1 MEDEKLGIC
10 LGTFTG
16 SYVIPTKNERKMLM
30 MVCSWV
36 ELVYIVL
43 LMVDGWVDGNIIGA
57 AAGAACRKAFG
68 IE

>member
-36 ELVYIVL
+36 ELVYGA
-43 LMVDGWVDGNIIGA
+43 VDGGWVGGWQYHR
-57 AAGAACRKAFG
+57 GCCWCCLQEG
-68 IE
+68 IWN